1 MALLLKLHQVG
12 GGVIVATPSL
22 VPKNIDQKGR
32 GVSGESFLGN
42 QFLVADGALDEMP
55 FAVLPF
61 AAGGREI
68 DPSLA
73 RPPSLAPRWS
83 SVESRSALLVPR
95 ERGIRRPLTNHCPK

>member
-1 MALLLKLHQVG
+1 MVVTIA
-12 GGVIVATPSL
+12 SL
-22 VPKNIDQKGR
+22 VPKDIHKESR
-32 GVSGESFLGN
+32 GGSRKSLLGN
-42 QFLVADGALDEMP
+42 KFPVADGALDEMP

-73 RPPSLAPRWS
+73 RPPSLAPRRS